1 MKNLTLLLIFC
12 CAFLIISCE
21 ANKDQ
26 ATADLPE
33 TEQKLSDDELL
44 TLVQAKTFQYFWD
57 GAEPTSGMGCE
68 RIHLDGVYPQND
80 KSVVT
85 SGGSGFG
92 VMAILVGIER
102 GFITRQ
108 EGVDRLLKIANFLK
122 TADRFHGA
130 WPHWMYG
137 ESGKTKPFS
146 KNDDG
151 GDLVETSFM
160 AQGLICVR
168 EYFKDGNEQE
178 KQLAAA
184 ADTLW
189 REIEWDWYRGPNQEN
204 ILFWH
209 WSPNFGWEKNF
220 RITGYNECLITYV
233 MAACS
238 PTHPVPPEVYHEGWA
253 MSGNMTGGPTKYGLT
268 LALKHNG
275 APEYGGP
282 LFWSHYSFL
291 GLDPRN
297 LSDQYADYW
306 EHNKNHV
313 LIDRQYCI
321 ENPKNYKGYSE
332 NTWGL
337 TSSYSPKGYAS
348 HKPERD
354 LGVIA
359 PTAALSSLPYAP
371 NEVMAVMR
379 HFYEELGDKLM
390 GPYGFYDAYS
400 EHENWYPQK
409 YLAID
414 QGPIVVMIENHRTGL
429 LWDLFMS
436 APEVKTGLDKLGFAY

>member
-1 MKNLTLLLIFC
+1 MKNLTLILC
-12 CAFLIISCE
+12 CAFFIFSCE
-21 ANKDQ
+21 AKKDQ
-26 ATADLPE
+26 AVADPPE
-33 TEQKLSDDELL
+33 AEQKLSDDELL

-68 RIHLDGVYPQND
+68 RIHLDGIYPQND

-108 EGVDRLLKIANFLK
+108 EGVDRLLKITNFLK

-137 ESGKTKPFS
+137 ETGKTKPFS

-168 EYFKDGNEQE
+168 EYFKDGNDEE

-189 REIEWDWYRGPNQEN
+189 QEIEWDWYRGPKQEN

-238 PTHPVPPEVYHEGWA
+238 PTHPVPAEVYHEGWA
-253 MSGNMTGGPTKYGLT
+253 MSGDMTGGPTKYGLT

-282 LFWSHYSFL
+282 LFWAHYSFL

-297 LSDQYADYW
+297 LSDQYANYW

-321 ENPKNYKGYSE
+321 ENPKNYKGYGE
-332 NTWGL
+332 NAWGL

-371 NEVMAVMR
+371 DEVMLVMR
-379 HFYEELGDKLM
+379 HFYENMGDKLM

-436 APEVKTGLDKLGFAY
+436 APEVKTGLDKLGFNY